1 MAHAIE
7 IYDYAQAVSEQIA
20 EHLFMGWAIST
31 EMSYQWEQILDGSY
45 CQQEGF
51 PDLEIEIAN
60 HASSWRTLSFNI
72 LNSGQDLP
80 FYDRDN
86 NALKRVTE
94 THASI

>member
-20 EHLFMGWAIST
+20 EYLFMGWAIST
-31 EMSYQWEQILDGSY
+31 ELSYQWEQILDGSY
-45 CQQEGF
+45 CLQEGC

-60 HASSWRTLSFNI
+60 HASDWRTECFNI
-72 LNSGQDLP
+72 LKSGQDLP
-80 FYDRDN
+80 FYDRYS
-86 NALKRVTE
+86 NALKRLTE